1 MVVNDKF
8 IIQPVATSAQSIGST
23 DKTIILPGIEVL
35 FLECP
40 DPSLRTVPT
49 TGYRLNI
56 LCIADPRISLPGTEN
71 PNALKISYLQLKRA
85 IFPVLSI
92 AEPLHAK
99 DV

>member
-1 MVVNDKF
+1 LL
-8 IIQPVATSAQSIGST
+8 
-23 DKTIILPGIEVL
+23 LPGIEVL

-40 DPSLRTVPT
+40 DPSLRTIPT

-56 LCIADPRISLPGTEN
+56 LCVADPRISLPETEKLN
-71 PNALKISYLQLKRA
+71 VLRISYLKLKRA

-92 AEPLHAK
+92 AEPLQAK